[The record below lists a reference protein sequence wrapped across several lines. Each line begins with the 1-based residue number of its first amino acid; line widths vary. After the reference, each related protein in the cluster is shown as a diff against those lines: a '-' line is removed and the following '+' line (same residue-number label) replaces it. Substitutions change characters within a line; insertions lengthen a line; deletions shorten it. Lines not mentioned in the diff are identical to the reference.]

1 MSEKKKELISLIIG
15 YAGVFLSLFG
25 VNAFNRFVLMSL
37 PLGMRMAAM
46 IVTFWLI
53 ALVPV
58 IVMLV
63 CKDKFA
69 DYLSND
75 RVGCQVL
82 AGVLIGASMS
92 LVLTLVPHF
101 VGFGAYVDNGK
112 RYTYLWQ
119 FAYEF
124 LYCIATVG
132 LVEEFIFRGF
142 IYNKIKKISGNDMAA
157 VIVSSVLFGLFH
169 ILNGNIVQMIMT
181 ALLGALWCLCRLKIK
196 DCTFLS
202 LIIAHGIYDALITV
216 WASVFL
222 Q

>member
-25 VNAFNRFVLMSL
+25 VNAFNSFVLMLL
-37 PLGMRMAAM
+37 PLGMRMAAT
-46 IVTFWLI
+46 IVMFWLI
-53 ALVPV
+53 ALVAI

-69 DYLSND
+69 DYWSND
-75 RVGCQVL
+75 RVNRQIL
-82 AGVLIGASMS
+82 AGVLIAAVMS
-92 LVLTLVPHF
+92 LVFTLLPHF
-101 VGFGAYVDNGK
+101 AGFGAYVDNGK
-112 RYTYLWQ
+112 RYTHLWQ

-124 LYCIATVG
+124 LYCIAAVG
-132 LVEEFIFRGF
+132 LAEEFIFRGF

-169 ILNGNIVQMIMT
+169 IFSGNIVQMIMT

-196 DCTFLS
+196 NCTLLS